1 MLLLFNY
8 TISQNIEYIS
18 LLLLAGQKAA
28 RRKWIHCFDNVTA
41 VLFVIGMS
49 EYDQVLA
56 EDGKTNRMEDSLT
69 LFGATVNGVH
79 LRKKPFILFFNK
91 HDLFEEKVKRKSIQ
105 CAFPGYRGDPRSV
118 PEASQFIIDKFLE
131 QDNWGT
137 TKDSKRPIYPHLVTA
152 TNTQLVKFVFTG
164 VAEIILND
172 ILKDV
177 GLT

>member
-1 MLLLFNY
+1 MSLKLFK
-8 TISQNIEYIS
+8 IS
-18 LLLLAGQKAA
+18 AGQKAA
-28 RRKWIHCFDNVTA
+28 RRKWIHCFDNVTS

-49 EYDQVLA
+49 EYDQVLE
-56 EDGKTNRMEDSLT
+56 EDDQINRMDDSLS

-79 LRKKPFILFFNK
+79 LRRKPFILFFNK

-105 CAFPGYRGDPRSV
+105 CAFPDYRGDPRST
-118 PEASQFIIDKFLE
+118 PESSQFIISKFLE
-131 QDNWGT
+131 QDKYGKT
-137 TKDSKRPIYPHLVTA
+137 YKRPMYTHLVTA

-172 ILKDV
+172 ILRET